1 MPGGSRVLH
10 TGHFMLAAEG
20 SGVPQSLQ
28 KRDPSRL
35 AVPQLGQ

>member
-1 MPGGSRVLH
+1 LPGGLGVLH
-10 TGHFMLAAEG
+10 MGQRTLVPVGSAAAH
-20 SGVPQSLQ
+20 SLQ